1 MLADG
6 GKLMTN
12 FQNDKENFLAN
23 IMGVKN
29 LPQGHEIAQ
38 RTIDQYLDRN
48 KPFDQQLSAIDRV
61 IDFYQSLQQI
71 FNIYLVQMTSDSLIF
86 KCTEDTIH
94 LHTKYSSKPTY
105 YYYYTHRGLYSMT
118 PLLGASPTLDL
129 GSFIF
134 LRYLFELWTETDLQ
148 ESATEMNFCSCSAMQ
163 FSLPTKRRTIR
174 AYRRYSSTCGLRL
187 LLKGT

>member
-71 FNIYLVQMTSDSLIF
+71 FNIYMVQMTSDSLIF

-129 GSFIF
+129 GSLIF
-134 LRYLFELWTETDLQ
+134 
-148 ESATEMNFCSCSAMQ
+148 
-163 FSLPTKRRTIR
+163 
-174 AYRRYSSTCGLRL
+174 
-187 LLKGT
+187 